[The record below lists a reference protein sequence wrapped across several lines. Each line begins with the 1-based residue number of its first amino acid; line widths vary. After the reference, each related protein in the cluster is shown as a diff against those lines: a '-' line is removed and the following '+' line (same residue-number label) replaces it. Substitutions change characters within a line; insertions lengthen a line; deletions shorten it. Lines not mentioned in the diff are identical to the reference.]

1 MAWEHFG
8 NRDTP
13 LLLSLSLPLPLWQWF
28 GRREFETR
36 QDPATRK
43 LSYGGELPES
53 QHAAKLRRLVVDLA
67 APRYT
72 ARDPTQPDPTPPGMN
87 SEQYEAVQ
95 RVLGAQDYTL
105 VLGMPGA
112 GKTTT
117 IVSMVQVRQAAGGGA
132 AV

>member
-1 MAWEHFG
+1 MVE
-8 NRDTP
+8 
-13 LLLSLSLPLPLWQWF
+13 
-28 GRREFETR
+28 
-36 QDPATRK
+36 
-43 LSYGGELPES
+43 
-53 QHAAKLRRLVVDLA
+53 LA
-67 APRYT
+67 APRHA

-117 IVSMVQVRQAAGGGA
+117 IVSMVQVRPAGVGGRQGRQGRQQDTCC
-132 AV
+132 